1 MYPKMGQSF
10 VPQTADMEGTIA
22 AILEREGAME
32 AKALIMIMTDISA
45 LVKQEQAMV
54 IQAKVEP
61 QELSEKAGTHYM
73 AAAEVAG
80 TVILDYKGPEE
91 LAEAEL
97 AAMNATVGMMVQL
110 IPAEVVAE
118 VRALLA
124 FMEMAAM
131 VLPELF

>member
-1 MYPKMGQSF
+1 
-10 VPQTADMEGTIA
+10 
-22 AILEREGAME
+22 ME

-97 AAMNATVGMMVQL
+97 AAMDATVGMMVQL